1 MKVYY
6 DRKMLLVILWKR
18 TLQYLIYPDVQ
29 VAVSTQ
35 QWHAGSETLLRL
47 NPVFQLGMPAYKVGP
62 YNGHSGCLSC
72 LDSVYLKLCK
82 LVSMSS
88 HV

>member
-1 MKVYY
+1 
-6 DRKMLLVILWKR
+6 MLLVILWKR

-29 VAVSTQ
+29 VAVNTQ